1 MNMNPEDLDIS
12 KWHSASYVYHRD
24 DYEPLLGNNPLEWAV
39 EFNTSGEFAAMAKRM
54 NVERLEAQLGG
65 PIENIGAPEDADRI
79 GLVL

>member
-1 MNMNPEDLDIS
+1 MNPEDFDTS
-12 KWHSASYVYHRD
+12 KWRSASYAYHRD
-24 DYEPLLGNNPLEWAV
+24 DYEPLLGNNPLERAV
-39 EFNTSGEFAAMAKRM
+39 EFNASGEFAAMAKRM

>member
-1 MNMNPEDLDIS
+1 MNPEDFDTS
-12 KWHSASYVYHRD
+12 KWHSVSLAYHRD
-24 DYEPLLGNNPLEWAV
+24 DYEPLLGNNTLEWAV
-39 EFNTSGEFAAMAKRM
+39 EFNASGEFAAMAKRM